1 MAGNPR
7 KDEIS
12 GVDTTGHEWDGI
24 EELNN
29 PLPRWWLWVLY
40 ASVIWSIG
48 YWIAMPA
55 WPGISD
61 YTRGMLGYSQRQT
74 VMDELAEVKAGRAD
88 IEAKIVAS
96 SLEDIAKN
104 PNLNQYALAAGQAAF
119 GDNCAACHGS
129 GAQGAKG
136 YPNLNDDH
144 WLWGGSLEDIHYTIN
159 YGIRSTHDETRFN
172 DMTAFL
178 ADEILE
184 KQEISDVAEYVLS
197 LSGTSSDSEAAQRGL
212 PLFEDNCV
220 ACHETGGVGNREMGA
235 PNLSDKLWLFGG
247 DKKTVVQSISYGR
260 KGVMPTWE
268 ARLDPVTIKALSI
281 YVHSLGGGE

>member
-40 ASVIWSIG
+40 ASIIWSIV
-48 YWIAMPA
+48 YWILMPA
-55 WPGISD
+55 WPGVSD
-61 YTRGMLGYSQRQT
+61 YTKGMLGYSQRNEVQ
-74 VMDELAEVKAGRAD
+74 MELAEVKASRAGLD
-88 IEAKIVAS
+88 EKVLAS
-96 SLEDIAKN
+96 SLEEITKDQ
-104 PNLNQYALAAGQAAF
+104 NLNQYALAAGKAAF
-119 GDNCAACHGS
+119 GDNCSGCHGS

-159 YGIRSTHDETRFN
+159 YGIRSTHDDTRFN

-178 ADEILE
+178 TDEILE
-184 KQEISDVAEYVLS
+184 KADISDVAEYVLS
-197 LSGTSSDSEAAQRGL
+197 LSGKSTDVKATGRGEEI
-212 PLFEDNCV
+212 FADNCA
-220 ACHETGGVGNREMGA
+220 ACHDDGGVGNRDLGA
-235 PNLSDKLWLFGG
+235 PNLSDSLWLYGG
-247 DKKTVVQSISYGR
+247 DRKTIIQTVSYGR

-268 ARLDPVTIKALSI
+268 ARLDPVTVKALSL

>member
-7 KDEIS
+7 KDEVS

-40 ASVIWSIG
+40 ASIIWSVV
-48 YWIAMPA
+48 YWIFMPA

-61 YTRGMLGYSQRQT
+61 YTRGTLGYSQRDE
-74 VMDELAEVKAGRAD
+74 VKMELAEVKASRAGLD
-88 IEAKIVAS
+88 EKILSS
-96 SLEDIAKN
+96 SLEDITKDT
-104 PNLNQYALAAGQAAF
+104 NLNQYALAAGKAAF
-119 GDNCAACHGS
+119 GDNCSACHGS

-144 WLWGGSLEDIHYTIN
+144 WLWGGSLDDIHYTIS
-159 YGIRSTHDETRFN
+159 YGIRSTHDDTRFN

-178 ADEILE
+178 RDEILE
-184 KQEISDVAEYVLS
+184 KGEISDVAEYVLS
-197 LSGTSSDSEAAQRGL
+197 LSGTSSDAEAASRGESI
-212 PLFEDNCV
+212 FEDNCV
-220 ACHETGGVGNREMGA
+220 ACHADGGIGNRELGA

>member
-61 YTRGMLGYSQRQT
+61 YTKGMLGYSQRQT

-96 SLEDIAKN
+96 SLEDIAKD

-119 GDNCAACHGS
+119 GDNCAGCHGS

-184 KQEISDVAEYVLS
+184 RQEVSDVAEYVLS

-212 PLFEDNCV
+212 PIFEDNCA
-220 ACHETGGVGNREMGA
+220 ACHESGGVGNREMGA

-247 DKKTVVQSISYGR
+247 DKETVVQSISYGR